1 MWLIPYYR
9 DWDSNRSIQKSRLV
23 HEVCFLSGVSGFP
36 GDLVLKSCWMG
47 NQKNDKSN
55 DGMVDCKRNK
65 QNGRLFCLISL
76 SH

>member
-36 GDLVLKSCWMG
+36 GDIVLNIAGWVIRKMINLMTAWSIV
-47 NQKNDKSN
+47 KEISE
-55 DGMVDCKRNK
+55 MVVY
-65 QNGRLFCLISL
+65 FA
-76 SH
+76 